1 MKSFRIKEKSVFNCE
16 RVLLLYSSFLE
27 DAIKEK
33 VIDTYRIRVIIR
45 AYGGNE
51 MKDNYTYPAI
61 ISENEVGGMDI
72 IFPDFD
78 NATTCVAKGEDAV
91 EAAQDFL
98 VLMIADAEDSG
109 RELPQPGKRK
119 YVVENGLSLVYINV
133 WMPYHRTKIKEVY
146 VKKTLTIPVW
156 LDMLAKE
163 NNINFSATLV
173 KGLKEELGLNT

>member
-1 MKSFRIKEKSVFNCE
+1 MR
-16 RVLLLYSSFLE
+16 
-27 DAIKEK
+27 
-33 VIDTYRIRVIIR
+33 
-45 AYGGNE
+45 
-51 MKDNYTYPAI
+51 DNYTYPAI
-61 ISENEVGGMDI
+61 IDETEGGHINI

-78 NATTCVAKGEDAV
+78 NATTCVADDESII

-98 VLMIADAEDSG
+98 ALMIADREDSG
-109 RELPQPGKRK
+109 RALPEERLMDAQHII
-119 YVVENGLSLVYINV
+119 YINV

-173 KGLKEELGLNT
+173 KGLKEALGLEQD

>member
-1 MKSFRIKEKSVFNCE
+1 
-16 RVLLLYSSFLE
+16 
-27 DAIKEK
+27 
-33 VIDTYRIRVIIR
+33 
-45 AYGGNE
+45 

-61 ISENEVGGMDI
+61 MSENEVGGIDI
-72 IFPDFD
+72 IFPDFN
-78 NATTCVAKGEDAV
+78 NAMTCSASDEDAV

-98 VLMIADAEDSG
+98 VLMIADAEDNE
-109 RELPQPGKRK
+109 RDLPEPGTNK
-119 YVVENGLSLVYINV
+119 YMVEDGLSLVYINV

-173 KGLKEELGLNT
+173 KGLKDELGLTRES